1 MQIRK
6 YRRGAALILE
16 GSLWSRAGDMLGK
29 VLSHRT
35 VDRRDHA
42 AGGAHRLI
50 FYGFGLLF
58 LGTATIT
65 LQYDILEPLFG
76 IRFWQGE
83 FYLIFSL
90 VLDIAGVALLGGLL
104 YMMYR
109 RGWMKLPKL
118 DYARPDRSPGDPD
131 FLRPEYRRE
140 DWAFLW
146 TLVIIGF
153 TGYLLEA
160 ARLVWL
166 QARPD
171 VWDTRWWSPVGAAIA
186 EGLAAAGLTAHGG
199 GVLRLSLWWFHGLL
213 ALAFIALIPFTK
225 VKHIFTAAA
234 SLMVRDPKAA
244 QRLPRIPET
253 QKEPG
258 VAKITDFTWK
268 QLLNLDA
275 CTKCGRCHEACPA
288 RAVGAPLSP
297 RDVILSLREF
307 ANATLESGTL
317 PPAAELDVHGKSP
330 GQVAMETLWS
340 CRTCMACVEICP
352 VAVEHVPI
360 IVQMRRKLVE
370 DGAMDPLLTKTLQTI
385 HKTGNSFGESKRK
398 RGSWT
403 KALPFKVKDA
413 RKEPVDR
420 PVVRRRLR
428 LLRSAQSESD
438 ADLRQPCCTR
448 RAWISAFSTTAN
460 RTPATTCA
468 ASARRGFTRC
478 WPSPISPRSRARPSN
493 PSSPPIRTPTIRFS
507 TSIPTSAANTRSS
520 TTPATSKRLFADG
533 RLEVTR
539 PLKLRDDLPRPVP
552 SRALQQGVRGA
563 ARFAE
568 ASGVRARR
576 HGALPRQL
584 FLLRRGRRQDLDSR
598 PRGDGEAGPES
609 HPRGRGDSGPGSV
622 RSELSEGPD
631 HVRGRAQD
639 HRQRGEIRG
648 EGIDRARPGSDSGPA
663 DRGGA
668 RMKILVAVK
677 QVAALDEDFE
687 IRADGRDV
695 EEEFLIRDLNEWD
708 DYSLE
713 EAVKIKEA
721 SNDPVEVVVVSV
733 APEEADEALRK
744 CLAKGADRAIRV
756 WDDGLEGSDPIAIA
770 RVLAAVAKIRGA
782 GYAVRR
788 RAVFRPELRL
798 HRHRH
803 RCIPGLAARRRG
815 ELARLCAGGEDAPCF
830 AASSRADCCTRSRF
844 NAPPCSP
851 SSSASIRRA
860 MPRFAASSRRR
871 RNPSKS
877 RRSPTSVSSAG
888 DVGES
893 GSHSRIRRM
902 YIPDKGRAQLIEGDA
917 ATQAARLAEIIREF
931 KGDAA

>member
-1 MQIRK
+1 VSRTDAVTRILFEAFPTAEVRFFYALGYTAIGIFCWGVYVQIRK
-6 YRRGAALILE
+6 YRRGAAVALE
-16 GSLWSRAGDMLGK
+16 GSLWSRAGDMVGK

-90 VLDIAGVALLGGLL
+90 VLDIAGIALIGGLL

-146 TLVIIGF
+146 TLLVIGF

-199 GVLRLSLWWFHGLL
+199 GILRLSLWWFHGLL

-225 VKHIFTAAA
+225 VKHIFTASA
-234 SLMVRDPKAA
+234 SLLVRDPKAA

-307 ANATLESGTL
+307 ANAALESGTL
-317 PPAAELDVHGKSP
+317 PPAAELEVHGKAP

-352 VAVEHVPI
+352 VAVEHIPI

-413 RKEPVDR
+413 RKEPVDLLWFVGDYASFDPR
-420 PVVRRRLR
+420 NQRVTQTFAALLHEAGVDFGILYDGESNAGNDVRRVGEEGLYEV
-428 LLRSAQSESD
+428 LAESNIAALAGATFKSIVTTD
-438 ADLRQPCCTR
+438 PHSFNTILNEYPDFGGKYEIQHYTSYLKQL
-448 RAWISAFSTTAN
+448 FS
-460 RTPATTCA
+460 
-468 ASARRGFTRC
+468 
-478 WPSPISPRSRARPSN
+478 
-493 PSSPPIRTPTIRFS
+493 
-507 TSIPTSAANTRSS
+507 
-520 TTPATSKRLFADG
+520 DG
-533 RLEVTR
+533 KLEVTK
-539 PLKLRDDLPRPVP
+539 PLKLRTTFHDPCHLGRFNKGYEAPRD
-552 SRALQQGVRGA
+552 
-563 ARFAE
+563 
-568 ASGVRARR
+568 
-576 HGALPRQL
+576 
-584 FLLRRGRRQDLDSR
+584 LLRLLGCELIDMKRCRDNSFCCGAGGGRIWI
-598 PRGDGEAGPES
+598 P
-609 HPRGRGDSGPGSV
+609 
-622 RSELSEGPD
+622 
-631 HVRGRAQD
+631 
-639 HRQRGEIRG
+639 
-648 EGIDRARPGSDSGPA
+648 
-663 DRGGA
+663 
-668 RMKILVAVK
+668 
-677 QVAALDEDFE
+677 
-687 IRADGRDV
+687 
-695 EEEFLIRDLNEWD
+695 
-708 DYSLE
+708 
-713 EAVKIKEA
+713 
-721 SNDPVEVVVVSV
+721 DPVGSEKP
-733 APEEADEALRK
+733 AQNR
-744 CLAKGADRAIRV
+744 IR
-756 WDDGLEGSDPIAIA
+756 E
-770 RVLAAVAKIRGA
+770 AAV
-782 GYAVRR
+782 
-788 RAVFRPELRL
+788 
-798 HRHRH
+798 
-803 RCIPGLAARRRG
+803 IPGL
-815 ELARLCAGGEDAPCF
+815 EVYVVSCPKDLTMFEDALKTTGNEGKF
-830 AASSRADCCTRSRF
+830 VV
-844 NAPPCSP
+844 
-851 SSSASIRRA
+851 
-860 MPRFAASSRRR
+860 
-871 RNPSKS
+871 K
-877 RRSPTSVSSAG
+877 
-888 DVGES
+888 E
-893 GSHSRIRRM
+893 
-902 YIPDKGRAQLIEGDA
+902 LIELVREA
-917 ATQAARLAEIIREF
+917 VPARQTEAVP
-931 KGDAA
+931 A